1 MNLFGEVFD
10 ELNEIVTNAERNGTK
25 LTIDQQLQVTQ
36 IRALLSI
43 SQELSR
49 IHHQGVNPEYDDG
62 H

>member
-10 ELNEIVTNAERNGTK
+10 ELNDIVTHAEREGVELTLDQK
-25 LTIDQQLQVTQ
+25 LRVTE

-49 IHHQGVNPEYDDG
+49 IHHGGVNPKYDSRA
-62 H
+62 